1 MKRHACMLALALAGF
16 TAACLGQKVPLDGE
30 FDLAKKSRP
39 ETRYF
44 RQETVVFHFSPDG
57 AAKGSETYRMTLKCI
72 PAEAPPGSD
81 DQAPARSD
89 ERCICGRFEIR
100 RGENPFLEIPSMRD
114 WTYIFRRTP
123 GGMDE
128 EGRVFGVPHDHF
140 TALKDATG
148 QNLMPD
154 MAYAVYNSF
163 IDFHGFCYVFAEPVA
178 GGKGIQDLHRIGD
191 RIIHAAA
198 FTEPPVHVGDMIKP
212 GSTFKNGEV
221 SLTFKGLSRKQG
233 KTCALVGFDSG
244 ESSFKMLLEP
254 MPGMAMQAVGRS
266 HYFGDIYLDLKTGNT
281 LHVDLGEVVAT
292 EASLPMP
299 PNKINEIVERKL
311 TIRAISQEEYESGI

>member
-1 MKRHACMLALALAGF
+1 MKRYACMLALALGGF

-39 ETRYF
+39 ETRFF
-44 RQETVVFHFSPDG
+44 RQETTVFHFSPDG
-57 AAKGSETYRMTLKCI
+57 APKGSETYRMTLKCI
-72 PAEAPPGSD
+72 QEEGS
-81 DQAPARSD
+81 AGPD

-100 RGENPFLEIPSMRD
+100 LGDNPFMELPSMRD
-114 WTYIFRRTP
+114 WTYIFKRTP
-123 GGMDE
+123 SGLDE
-128 EGRVFGVPHDHF
+128 KGQVFGVPHDHF
-140 TALKDATG
+140 TALKDANG

-154 MAYAVYNSF
+154 KAYAVYNSF
-163 IDFHGFCYVFAEPVA
+163 IDFHGFCHVFAEPVS
-178 GGKGIQDLHRIGD
+178 GGKGIQDLRRIGD

-221 SLTFKGLSRKQG
+221 SLAFKGLSIKQG
-233 KTCALVGFDSG
+233 KPCALVGFDSG

-254 MPGMAMQAVGRS
+254 MPCMNMQAVGRS
-266 HYFGDIYLDLKTGNT
+266 HYFGDIYQDLETGNT
-281 LHVDLGEVVAT
+281 LHVDLVEVVAT

-299 PNKINEIVERKL
+299 PNKINDVVERKL
-311 TIRAISQEEYESGI
+311 IIQAISPEDYQSGI